1 MIIKDSI
8 MKNKCDHITG
18 VAPDLREDGSIFME
32 YIRYSWGDPMQFQ
45 YCPACGEELNGRKD
59 KKDTR

>member
-1 MIIKDSI
+1 